1 MRVLRDEHHV
11 GDVSLPVRVRWHPAN
26 RMDRLRP
33 SAALVVAITL
43 LAAGEAA
50 RGGQPRIRN
59 RITTTVHVR
68 HASELARTLR
78 ECRGRGPREWRP
90 STTVVDRRNGKR
102 RSLTFRSADGRS
114 LAACDAI
121 GVRIEGRRW
130 CAPATGTLFGGRLR
144 DPRLTLCQPRGGKP
158 VAFIWVT
165 PGPHTRWIG
174 ILRGR
179 RTELYRVAAGLPVRV
194 STDRNVRI
202 GGSSATFFVR
212 QYDGR
217 WKLLVRQAIVAHV
230 AG

>member
-1 MRVLRDEHHV
+1 
-11 GDVSLPVRVRWHPAN
+11 
-26 RMDRLRP
+26 MDRLGALRLV
-33 SAALVVAITL
+33 SALVVVLTL

-59 RITTTVHVR
+59 AVTTTAHVR

-90 STTVVDRRNGKR
+90 GTIVVDRRNGRR

-121 GVRIEGRRW
+121 GVRIEGRHW
-130 CAPATGTLFGGRLR
+130 CAPAIGTLFGGRLR

-165 PGPHTRWIG
+165 PGPYTRWIA
-174 ILRGR
+174 ILQGR

-202 GGSSATFFVR
+202 SGSSATFFVR

-217 WKLLVRQAIVAHV
+217 GKLLARQVIVAHV